1 MMNRLWQNLQY
12 GLRLLAKSPGF
23 TLVTVLTLALGIGA
37 NTAIFSVVYSALLR
51 PLPYYQPD
59 RLVVMG
65 EGRLEKRDGFAQDS
79 NSSNPD
85 FLDWQKRAKSFQSL
99 AAYSFDAF
107 TITGNGEPKNVF
119 GTQVKAN
126 FFSTLGVKPFLG
138 RTFVEGEDVPDGPHV
153 AIITY
158 AYWQSDFGGDRGVI
172 GRTISLDGNPA
183 TIVGVLPADFQF
195 SPGSNPLWIP
205 LHPGVDAATRRSLR
219 WLITVGRLAPG
230 VSMKQAQAEMDGIT
244 AQLAREYPQ
253 QDGSVY
259 VGIGSL
265 RDKIVGKIQPLLLVL
280 FGAVGFV
287 LLIACANVANLMMT
301 RSVGRRKEFAVR
313 TVLGASRGQLLAQL
327 ITENIVLAA
336 LGAGVGFIAAQWGVN
351 LLIAAIPTPVLNTLP
366 NLREAGTNLPIVVFL
381 AGITLLTAI
390 LFGLAPALS
399 ISQSRIS
406 EELKDESRGGTSLAH
421 GRLRNAFVVAE
432 IAISLVL
439 LVGAGLVLQ
448 SLHALLHQDPGF
460 DPGHLLTFSVNLPN
474 SSYPSGKEYPFDSPA
489 AIQFEH
495 QFSERLRSLPGVES
509 VAMTTAIPIGGSG
522 GTIRFI
528 VEGRPV
534 TVGQED
540 ESDII
545 TASPAYF
552 PTLKVPLVSGRIFSA
567 TDNHD
572 APGVLVVNH
581 AFVKK
586 YFPNEDAVGKRIH
599 FTFNAKEPY
608 RQIIGVVGDVAQDD
622 LSAPPP
628 PVIYYPNDQGPS
640 AFLTYIIRTA
650 GEPGAFIGT
659 VQATLHDMDRQLPLI
674 APLTMEEFTG
684 QTPAVFLRRYP
695 SYLIGSFATLAL
707 ILAMVGL
714 YGLLSFTVTQRT
726 REIGIRVALG
736 AQARDILRLVLE
748 QGIGAVLLGL
758 GIGVVAALALTRL
771 MSSLLYGVKPTDTL
785 TFASVTVLLLLVAV
799 AASYI
804 PARRAANVDPLVALR
819 HE

>member
-37 NTAIFSVVYSALLR
+37 NTAIFSVVYSVLLR

-99 AAYSFDAF
+99 TAYSFDAF

-172 GRTISLDGNPA
+172 GRTIHLDGNPA

-219 WLITVGRLAPG
+219 WLTTVGRLAPG
-230 VSMKQAQAEMDGIT
+230 VSMKQVQAEMDGIT

-253 QDGSVY
+253 QDSSVY

-327 ITENIVLAA
+327 LTENIVLAA

-351 LLIAAIPTPVLNTLP
+351 LLIAAIPRPVLNTLP

-399 ISQSRIS
+399 VSQSRIS

-460 DPGHLLTFSVNLPN
+460 DPGHLLTFSVNLPD

-495 QFSERLRSLPGVES
+495 QLSERLRNLPGVES

-552 PTLKVPLVSGRIFSA
+552 TTLRVPLVSGRIFSA

-640 AFLTYIIRTA
+640 TFLTYMIRTA

-659 VQATLHDMDRQLPLI
+659 VQSTLHDMDRQLPLI
-674 APLTMEEFTG
+674 TPLTMEDFTG

-695 SYLIGSFATLAL
+695 SYLIGSFAALAV

-726 REIGIRVALG
+726 REIGIRIALG
-736 AQARDILRLVLE
+736 AQARDILRLVLG

-771 MSSLLYGVKPTDTL
+771 MSSLLYGVKPTDAL
-785 TFASVTVLLLLVAV
+785 TFASVTVLLLLVAL

-804 PARRAANVDPLVALR
+804 PARRAASVDPLVALR

>member
-1 MMNRLWQNLQY
+1 MSRVWQNLHY
-12 GLRLLAKSPGF
+12 GLRLLVKSPGF
-23 TLVTVLTLALGIGA
+23 TVITVLTLALGIGA

-51 PLPYYQPD
+51 PLPYYQSD
-59 RLVVMG
+59 RLIMIG
-65 EGRLEKRDGFAQDS
+65 EGRLEQRNGFDQ

-99 AAYSFDAF
+99 TAYSFDAF
-107 TITGNGEPKNVF
+107 TMTGNGEPKNIF

-126 FFSTLGVKPFLG
+126 FFSTLGVQPFLG

-153 AIITY
+153 AILTY
-158 AYWQSDFGGDRGVI
+158 AYWQSDFGSDRAVI
-172 GRTISLDGNPA
+172 GRTIQLDGKPA
-183 TIVGVLPADFQF
+183 AIVGVLPADFQF

-205 LHPGVDAATRRSLR
+205 LHPGNDAATRRSLR
-219 WLITVGRLAPG
+219 WLNTIGRLAPG
-230 VSMKQAQAEMDGIT
+230 MSLKQAHAEMDGIT

-259 VGIGSL
+259 VAMGSL

-301 RSVGRRKEFAVR
+301 RAVRRRREFAVR

-327 ITENIVLAA
+327 LTENILLAA
-336 LGAGVGFIAAQWGVN
+336 LGAGVGFIAAQWGVT
-351 LLIAAIPTPVLNTLP
+351 LLIAAIPAAVLNTLP
-366 NLREAGTNLPIVVFL
+366 NLRQAGANLPIIGFL
-381 AGITLLTAI
+381 GLVTLLTAI

-406 EELKDESRGGTSLAH
+406 EELKDESRGGTSAAH

-448 SLHALLHQDPGF
+448 SLHALLHQNPGF
-460 DPGHLLTFSVNLPN
+460 DPGHLLTFSVNLPD
-474 SSYPSGKEYPFDSPA
+474 SSYPSEKDYPFDSPA

-495 QFSERLRSLPGVES
+495 QFSERLRNLPGVES

-534 TVGQED
+534 AVGQED

-552 PTLKVPLVSGRIFSA
+552 STLKVPLVAGRVFSA
-567 TDNHD
+567 NDSHHAT
-572 APGVLVVNH
+572 PVLVVNQ
-581 AFVKK
+581 AFVNK
-586 YFPNEDAVGKRIH
+586 YFPNEDALGKRVH
-599 FTFNAKEPY
+599 FTFNAKEPF
-608 RQIIGVVGDVAQDD
+608 RQIVGVVSNVAQDD
-622 LSAPPP
+622 LASPPS
-628 PVIYYPNDQGPS
+628 PVIYAPNDQGPS
-640 AFLTYIIRTA
+640 TFLTYMIRTA
-650 GEPGAFIGT
+650 GEPRAFIGT
-659 VQATLHDMDRQLPLI
+659 VQATLRGMDKQLPLI
-674 APLTMEEFTG
+674 APLTMEEFTS

-695 SYLIGSFATLAL
+695 SYLIGSFATLAV

-736 AQARDILRLVLE
+736 AQARDILGLVLRE
-748 QGIGAVLLGL
+748 GIGAVLV
-758 GIGVVAALALTRL
+758 GIGVGVVAAMALTRL
-771 MSSLLYGVKPTDTL
+771 MSSLLFGVKPSDAL
-785 TFASVTVLLLLVAV
+785 TFLSVTALLLLVAV

-804 PARRAANVDPLVALR
+804 PARRATNVDPLVALR